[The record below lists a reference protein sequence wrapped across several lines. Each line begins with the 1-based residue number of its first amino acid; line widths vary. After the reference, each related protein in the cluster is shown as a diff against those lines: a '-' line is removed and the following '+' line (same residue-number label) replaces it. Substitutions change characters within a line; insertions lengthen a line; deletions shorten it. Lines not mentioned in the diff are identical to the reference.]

1 MVDFSDASQESL
13 ILDYASAQAALERLD
28 ERRSLSPVRDAFR
41 IRAIVAER
49 QALARIDGAP
59 LDEAEIEVDGRGQVT
74 TSAYDLSHGRD
85 AVDREIALNQLLHDS
100 DALLEWLGVGTPR
113 QPVQDLTLIRDR
125 IERWQA
131 QARALPPSPPLLHA
145 ARLALRWRDHKPVGR
160 GDRVISLLIGDRW
173 SAGRW
178 KGSAGGLV
186 AMGLDHGQSP
196 WQRARDEVHDR
207 IWLHALRDGA
217 RLHLDLEQRLR
228 AYALRA
234 QHVIEGR
241 RRPGR
246 LGDVIQLAIALPR
259 ISSGVVARRL
269 GLTAAG
275 AIKLL
280 TIATDLGLLVER
292 TGQAS
297 YRHYAIPVAPS
308 TARPLRSPA
317 TIEIMDDRSDASNV

>member
-59 LDEAEIEVDGRGQVT
+59 LDDAEIAVDGRGQVT

-85 AVDREIALNQLLHDS
+85 AVDQEIALDQLLRDS
-100 DALLEWLGVGTPR
+100 GALLEWLGLGTPR

-145 ARLALRWRDHKPVGR
+145 ARLALSWRDHNPVGR

-178 KGSAGGLV
+178 TGSAGGLV

-196 WQRARDEVHDR
+196 WQRARDEAHDR
-207 IWLHALRDGA
+207 IWLQALRDGA

-228 AYALRA
+228 AYAVRA

-269 GLTAAG
+269 GLTPAG

-308 TARPLRSPA
+308 TARPLRSPETSETVDA
-317 TIEIMDDRSDASNV
+317 RSDRFDV